1 MYSLISVI
9 LVLTGVLCEN
19 VPVLFV
25 AALFAFASNVEI
37 HINIDKEDKPNA
49 D

>member
-25 AALFAFASNVEI
+25 AALFAFVSNVEI
-37 HINIDKEDKPNA
+37 HINIDKEDKPN
-49 D
+49 DD

>member
-25 AALFAFASNVEI
+25 AALFALI
-37 HINIDKEDKPNA
+37 C
-49 D
+49 

>member
-25 AALFAFASNVEI
+25 EI
-37 HINIDKEDKPNA
+37 HINIDKEDKPN
-49 D
+49 DD